1 MKIHQDLLVLRSQE
15 RVITSQILE
24 KLQTMEDSKS
34 YLTLGYSSLFDYL
47 VRGLGYS
54 EATAYQRQACVRL
67 SREVPEIKEKIDH
80 GLLSLSTVTV
90 AYKHIKNKSHKEKL
104 ETLKSIECKSTREV
118 KAYFAEPAKT
128 IKIKQTE
135 YKNKVHIRL
144 ELNHEQF
151 EKLQKL
157 KKLKSHKF
165 NVEELLLHLIEKELK
180 TYENM
185 EFKRSQS
192 KNLRFIPKRLRNRVL
207 MDANYKCEYRGC
219 EESHYLQIDHK
230 LPVRLGGQPLRE
242 NLQVLCAAH
251 NRMKG

>member
-1 MKIHQDLLVLRSQE
+1 MKIHQDLLVLRGQE

-24 KLQTMEDSKS
+24 KLQTMEDSKA
-34 YLTLGYSSLFDYL
+34 YLSLGHSSLFDYL

-90 AYKHIKNKSHKEKL
+90 AYKHIKNKSRDEKL

-135 YKNKVHIRL
+135 YKNKVHVRL

-165 NVEELLLHLIEKELK
+165 NAEELLLHLIEKELK
-180 TYENM
+180 TYENI

-207 MDANYKCEYRGC
+207 MDANYKCEYPGC
-219 EESHYLQIDHK
+219 EESHFLQIDHK